1 MLLEELDVS
10 EFRVY
15 AVAIDGPGGY
25 ATTAVRRALTIL
37 LLVLTLAAYAG
48 CARHSYT
55 VGDAAETSELKIRVG
70 DEIRVVTTDR
80 ERISLRVKEI
90 REDRFAGV
98 TLRPNRKETLPADTP
113 VEVPYAKIAM
123 IQVTRFDKK
132 VAGVAAVFIVA
143 LGTVVLT
150 GVPVGLPPP

>member
-1 MLLEELDVS
+1 M
-10 EFRVY
+10 RK
-15 AVAIDGPGGY
+15 
-25 ATTAVRRALTIL
+25 TWR
-37 LLVLTLAAYAG
+37 LVLLALVCACAG
-48 CARHSYT
+48 CARHSYSI
-55 VGDAAETSELKIRVG
+55 GDAAETRELKIRVG

-98 TLRPNRKETLPADTP
+98 TLEPNRKETLPAETP

-123 IQVTRFDKK
+123 IQVTRFDTKA
-132 VAGVAAVFIVA
+132 AGAAAVFVVA
-143 LGTVVLT
+143 FGALMLT

>member
-1 MLLEELDVS
+1 M
-10 EFRVY
+10 RK
-15 AVAIDGPGGY
+15 
-25 ATTAVRRALTIL
+25 TWR
-37 LLVLTLAAYAG
+37 LVLLALVCACAG
-48 CARHSYT
+48 CARHSYSI
-55 VGDAAETSELKIRVG
+55 GDAAETSELKIRAG

-132 VAGVAAVFIVA
+132 AAGVAAVFIVA

>member
-1 MLLEELDVS
+1 M
-10 EFRVY
+10 RK
-15 AVAIDGPGGY
+15 
-25 ATTAVRRALTIL
+25 TWR
-37 LLVLTLAAYAG
+37 LVLLALFCACAG

-55 VGDAAETSELKIRVG
+55 IGDAAETSELKIRVG

-98 TLRPNRKETLPADTP
+98 TLRPNRKETLLADTP

-132 VAGVAAVFIVA
+132 AAGAAAVFVVA
-143 LGTVVLT
+143 FGALMLT